1 MLKYYVFMFLILG
14 VALFYVFIKDPCNQ
28 QLKTDFS
35 NRHPSYK
42 ILNTGASEGS
52 PESVRCHISYR
63 KIDHEQVYEDIWLYQ
78 DSGSGW
84 EFSRIV
90 ETRKA
95 EQADG
100 VRDERPQNGDR
111 GAARRGASTPLP
123 VVMS

>member
-1 MLKYYVFMFLILG
+1 MLKYYVVMFLILG
-14 VALFYVFIKDPCNQ
+14 IALFYVFTKDPCNQ
-28 QLKTDFS
+28 QLRTDFS
-35 NRHPSYK
+35 NRYPSYK

-52 PESVRCHISYR
+52 TESVRCHISYR
-63 KIDHEQVYEDIWLYQ
+63 KIDHEEVYEDIWLYE

-90 ETRKA
+90 ETHKA

-100 VRDERPQNGDR
+100 VRDERLQNGDQGAAKR
-111 GAARRGASTPLP
+111 GAPTPRS